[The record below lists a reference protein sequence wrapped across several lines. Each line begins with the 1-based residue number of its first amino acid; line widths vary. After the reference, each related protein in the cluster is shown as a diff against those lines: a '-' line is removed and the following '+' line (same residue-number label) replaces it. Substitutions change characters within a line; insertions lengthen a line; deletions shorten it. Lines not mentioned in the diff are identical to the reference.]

1 MSAVQEKPTGKPL
14 LPPDEKFWQRYS
26 ARHEFPLAGVTS
38 LCLHGLAIVLLIL
51 AGVWQLFRW
60 NSPAHRPPSLDV
72 VQIEGGG
79 DGFEGGAG
87 GVPGAP
93 GDQAP
98 TEIGQETKQPP
109 LLGENFDP
117 VKKPL
122 ELDIPE
128 IVIHH
133 SKDELDAALAK
144 LGKEAEDQAKTKAPS
159 LKAPAAPAKTPGAR
173 NPKGMLG
180 QGGVGGGP
188 GKGGKGSG
196 PGLGGPGGRKLTK
209 AEVYANRWHFNLSG
223 TPKEHVEKLIAI
235 GVTVAVPQP
244 RSGWAF
250 IPDLRRRPVELSPG
264 SLEKYK
270 DAVKWQN
277 TDPISMQGL
286 THELKLP
293 LVPPAVLMLL
303 PKDREERMAA
313 EELQFAQQAGRPP
326 EQIRKTVFD
335 FRLKGGVFEP
345 VVIEQN

>member
-1 MSAVQEKPTGKPL
+1 MSAVQEKAAGKPL

-26 ARHEFPLAGVTS
+26 PHHEFPLAGVTS

-51 AGVWQLFRW
+51 AGVWQLFQW

-87 GVPGAP
+87 GDPGP
-93 GDQAP
+93 SGEPSP
-98 TEIGQETKQPP
+98 TEIAHELKKSPVP
-109 LLGENFDP
+109 EEIDP

-128 IVIHH
+128 IVITNT
-133 SKDELDAALAK
+133 KDELDAALAK
-144 LGKEAEDQAKTKAPS
+144 LGKEAEDQAKPKPIKTPTAPS
-159 LKAPAAPAKTPGAR
+159 KGSQKGAS
-173 NPKGMLG
+173 G
-180 QGGVGGGP
+180 QGGVGSGTGKGTKGFGP
-188 GKGGKGSG
+188 GV
-196 PGLGGPGGRKLTK
+196 GGPGGRKLTK
-209 AEVYANRWHFNLSG
+209 AEVYAIRWHFNLSG

-250 IPDLRRRPVELSPG
+250 IPDLRRRPVELQAG
-264 SLEKYK
+264 NLDKYK

-293 LVPPAVLMLL
+293 FVPPAVLMLL

-313 EELQFAQQAGRPP
+313 EELHFAQQVGRPP

-345 VVIEQN
+345 VVIDQN